1 MTKVSFYLN
10 GRNVEGGNTLSYELT
25 NKMALEVIELVNIVG
40 EDQDVIAKIKYDS
53 GENGERI
60 YHVLVDSV
68 TIDPIEDLSEAEEED
83 EVLEIFTGNRE
94 EIEGWYSLVEK
105 ERVAAERRAAVEAAW
120 DAIDT
125 NIDPIDA
132 IRAYFDSYDMTADN
146 GYRGSK
152 YFKIYN
158 LNRIGETELA
168 VEGENVITA
177 LKLGKEDLNCIDKV
191 NEVLKAWNNYEEFA
205 YYVRELDERFR
216 ANGHTFEAT
225 YGIASNNLVIKI
237 GDVDYG
243 AEFGFQTVN
252 GIYCGIPAT
261 IHYCSRVIMDG
272 ILEGII
278 SALVRNVIE
287 NKTPTL
293 YDVLK

>member
-1 MTKVSFYLN
+1 MSK
-10 GRNVEGGNTLSYELT
+10 
-25 NKMALEVIELVNIVG
+25 
-40 EDQDVIAKIKYDS
+40 
-53 GENGERI
+53 
-60 YHVLVDSV
+60 
-68 TIDPIEDLSEAEEED
+68 
-83 EVLEIFTGNRE
+83 
-94 EIEGWYSLVEK
+94 K
-105 ERVAAERRAAVEAAW
+105 ERVAAERRATVEAAW
-120 DAIDT
+120 GAIDT

-177 LKLGKEDLNCIDKV
+177 LKLGKEDLNRIDKV

-205 YYVRELDERFR
+205 YYVRDLDERFR

-225 YGIASNNLVIKI
+225 YGIASNDLVIKI
-237 GDVDYG
+237 GDVEYG
-243 AEFGFQTVN
+243 TEFGFQTVN
-252 GIYCGIPAT
+252 GIYGGIPTT

-272 ILEGII
+272 VLEGII

-287 NKTPTL
+287 NKAPTL

>member
-10 GRNVEGGNTLSYELT
+10 GRNVEGSNTLSYELT

-40 EDQDVIAKIKYDS
+40 EDQDVIAKIKYDA
-53 GENGERI
+53 GEDGERI

-68 TIDPIEDLSEAEEED
+68 TTNPIEDLSEVEEED
-83 EVLEIFTGNRE
+83 EVLEIFTGNRFD
-94 EIEGWYSLVEK
+94 IEGWNSLVEK
-105 ERVAAERRAAVEAAW
+105 EREAAEKRAATEAAW
-120 DAIDT
+120 DSVNT
-125 NIDPIDA
+125 YIDPIDA
-132 IRAYFDSYDMTADN
+132 IRAYFGSYDMTSDN
-146 GYRGSK
+146 GYRGNK
-152 YFKIYN
+152 YLKIYN
-158 LNRIGETELA
+158 LNRVGETELA
-168 VEGENVITA
+168 IEGENVITV
-177 LKLGKEDLNCIDKV
+177 LKLGKEDLNRIDKV

-237 GDVDYG
+237 GDVEYG
-243 AEFGFQTVN
+243 TEFGFQTIN
-252 GIYCGIPAT
+252 GIYGGIPTT
-261 IHYCSRVIMDG
+261 IHYCSRVIVDG

>member
-68 TIDPIEDLSEAEEED
+68 TTDPIEDLSEVEEED

-94 EIEGWYSLVEK
+94 EIEGWNSLVEK
-105 ERVAAERRAAVEAAW
+105 EQEVAERRAANERAW
-120 DAIDT
+120 DAINT

-132 IRAYFDSYDMTADN
+132 IRAYFGSYDMTSDN
-146 GYRGSK
+146 GYRGNK
-152 YFKIYN
+152 YLKIYN
-158 LNRIGETELA
+158 LNRVGETELA
-168 VEGENVITA
+168 IEGENVITV
-177 LKLGKEDLNCIDKV
+177 LKLGKEDLNRIDKV

-252 GIYCGIPAT
+252 GIYGGIPTT

>member
-40 EDQDVIAKIKYDS
+40 EDQDVIAKIKYDA
-53 GENGERI
+53 GEDGERI

-68 TIDPIEDLSEAEEED
+68 TIDPIEDLSEVEEED

-94 EIEGWYSLVEK
+94 EIDGWNSLVEK
-105 ERVAAERRAAVEAAW
+105 EKEVAERRAANERAW

-132 IRAYFDSYDMTADN
+132 IRAYFGSYDMTADN

-158 LNRIGETELA
+158 LNRIGETELT

-177 LKLGKEDLNCIDKV
+177 LKLGEEDLNHIDKV
-191 NEVLKAWNNYEEFA
+191 YEVLKAWNNYEEFA
-205 YYVRELDERFR
+205 YYVRDLDERFR
-216 ANGHTFEAT
+216 ANGNTFEAT
-225 YGIASNNLVIKI
+225 YGIKDNTLIIKV
-237 GDVDYG
+237 GDVEYG
-243 AEFGFQTVN
+243 TTFGFHTTQMVVG
-252 GIYCGIPAT
+252 GISITLYT
-261 IHYCSRVIMDG
+261 CSRVTVDG
-272 ILEGII
+272 TLEGII

-287 NKTPTL
+287 HKGPTL
-293 YDVLK
+293 FDVLK

>member
-40 EDQDVIAKIKYDS
+40 EDQDVIAKIKYDA
-53 GENGERI
+53 GEDGERI

-68 TIDPIEDLSEAEEED
+68 TTDPIEDLSEVEEED

-94 EIEGWYSLVEK
+94 EIEGWYSLIEK
-105 ERVAAERRAAVEAAW
+105 EREAAERRAAVEAAW

-132 IRAYFDSYDMTADN
+132 IRAYFGSYDMTADN

-168 VEGENVITA
+168 VKGENVITA
-177 LKLGKEDLNCIDKV
+177 LKLGKEDLNRIDKV

-243 AEFGFQTVN
+243 AEFGFQTIN
-252 GIYCGIPAT
+252 GIYGGIPTT

-278 SALVRNVIE
+278 SALVRNVID

-293 YDVLK
+293 FDTLK

>member
-40 EDQDVIAKIKYDS
+40 EDQDVIAKIKYDA
-53 GENGERI
+53 GEDGERI

-68 TIDPIEDLSEAEEED
+68 TTDPIEDLSEVEEED
-83 EVLEIFTGNRE
+83 TVVEIFTGNRFD
-94 EIEGWYSLVEK
+94 IEGWNSLVEK
-105 ERVAAERRAAVEAAW
+105 EREAAEKRAATEAAW
-120 DAIDT
+120 DSVNT

-132 IRAYFDSYDMTADN
+132 IRAYFDSYDMTSDN
-146 GYRGSK
+146 GYRGNK
-152 YFKIYN
+152 YLKIYN
-158 LNRIGETELA
+158 LNRVGETELA
-168 VEGENVITA
+168 VEGENVVTVF
-177 LKLGKEDLNCIDKV
+177 KLGKKDLNRIDKV

-205 YYVRELDERFR
+205 YYVIELDERFR

-243 AEFGFQTVN
+243 TEFGFQTIN
-252 GIYCGIPAT
+252 GTYGGIPTT

>member
-40 EDQDVIAKIKYDS
+40 EDQDIIAKIKYDA
-53 GENGERI
+53 GEDGERI

-68 TIDPIEDLSEAEEED
+68 TTDPIEDLSEVEEED

-94 EIEGWYSLVEK
+94 EIDGWNSLVEK
-105 ERVAAERRAAVEAAW
+105 EQEVAERRAANERAW
-120 DAIDT
+120 DAINTD
-125 NIDPIDA
+125 IDPIDA
-132 IRAYFDSYDMTADN
+132 IRAYFGSYDMTSDN
-146 GYRGSK
+146 GYRGNK
-152 YFKIYN
+152 YLKIYN
-158 LNRIGETELA
+158 LNRVGETELA
-168 VEGENVITA
+168 VEGENVITV
-177 LKLGKEDLNCIDKV
+177 LKLGKEDLNRIDKV

-205 YYVRELDERFR
+205 YYVRDLDERFR
-216 ANGHTFEAT
+216 ASGHTFEAT
-225 YGIASNNLVIKI
+225 YGIAGNDLVIKI
-237 GDVDYG
+237 GDVEYG
-243 AEFGFQTVN
+243 TEFGFQTVN
-252 GIYCGIPAT
+252 GIYSGIPTT

-272 ILEGII
+272 TLEGII

>member
-40 EDQDVIAKIKYDS
+40 EDQDVIAKIKYDA
-53 GENGERI
+53 GEDGERI
-60 YHVLVDSV
+60 YHVLVDS
-68 TIDPIEDLSEAEEED
+68 
-83 EVLEIFTGNRE
+83 
-94 EIEGWYSLVEK
+94 WYSLVEK

-132 IRAYFDSYDMTADN
+132 IRTYFDSYDMTADN

-177 LKLGKEDLNCIDKV
+177 LKLGKEDLNRIDKV

-237 GDVDYG
+237 GDVEYRT
-243 AEFGFQTVN
+243 EFGFRTIN
-252 GIYCGIPAT
+252 GIYGGIPTT

-272 ILEGII
+272 ILESII

>member
-40 EDQDVIAKIKYDS
+40 EDQDVIAKIKYDA
-53 GENGERI
+53 GEDGERI

-68 TIDPIEDLSEAEEED
+68 TTDPIEDLSEVEEED
-83 EVLEIFTGNRE
+83 EVLEIFTGNRFD
-94 EIEGWYSLVEK
+94 IEGWNSLVEK
-105 ERVAAERRAAVEAAW
+105 EREAAEKRAATEAAW
-120 DAIDT
+120 DSVNT

-132 IRAYFDSYDMTADN
+132 IRAYFDSYDMTSDN

-168 VEGENVITA
+168 VEGENVITV
-177 LKLGKEDLNCIDKV
+177 LKLGKEDLNRIDKV

-237 GDVDYG
+237 GDVEYG
-243 AEFGFQTVN
+243 TEFGFRTVN
-252 GIYCGIPAT
+252 GIYGGIPTT

>member
-40 EDQDVIAKIKYDS
+40 EDQDVIAKIKYDA
-53 GENGERI
+53 GEDGERI

-68 TIDPIEDLSEAEEED
+68 TTDPIEDLSEVEEED
-83 EVLEIFTGNRE
+83 TVVEIFTGNRFD
-94 EIEGWYSLVEK
+94 IEGWNSLVEK
-105 ERVAAERRAAVEAAW
+105 EREAAEKRAATGAAW
-120 DAIDT
+120 DSVNT

-132 IRAYFDSYDMTADN
+132 IRAYFDSYDMTSDN
-146 GYRGSK
+146 GYRGNK
-152 YFKIYN
+152 YLKIYN
-158 LNRIGETELA
+158 LNRVGETELA
-168 VEGENVITA
+168 VEGENVVTV
-177 LKLGKEDLNCIDKV
+177 LKLGKKDLNRIDKV

-243 AEFGFQTVN
+243 TELGFQTIN
-252 GIYCGIPAT
+252 GIYGGVPTT

-293 YDVLK
+293 FDTLK